1 MNTEPIPAEDQKPL
15 ETDTLEKWNAFKEFA
30 RKVITLPK
38 EEVDRIKRE
47 VQKPPDS
54 EFN

>member
-1 MNTEPIPAEDQKPL
+1 MNTKPKPAEDQNPL
-15 ETDTLEKWNAFKEFA
+15 ETDTLKKWQVFKEFA

-38 EEVDRIKRE
+38 EEVDRIKRD
-47 VQKPPDS
+47 VQEPPDK